1 MAPRPGVARMRKP
14 ISPNLHG
21 LLDYATMA
29 AVFLAPKL
37 LPMPRRARRTA
48 RRLAVGYTAMSALT
62 EYPLSLHPTLPWRAH
77 GQVDKVLGAMLP
89 VVPFVLGFGRNK
101 AARNFFLGLAAVTV
115 AVTLLTD
122 WEREPAYAGGNGAA

>member
-1 MAPRPGVARMRKP
+1 MRKP

-29 AVFLAPKL
+29 AVFLAPRL
-37 LPMPRRARRTA
+37 LPMPRRARRAA
-48 RRLAVGYTAMSALT
+48 RGLAAGYTAMSALT
-62 EYPLSLHPTLPWRAH
+62 EYPLSLRPTLPWRTH
-77 GQVDKVLGAMLP
+77 GQVDRLMGAMLP
-89 VVPFVLGFGRNK
+89 VLPFALGFGRNR

-122 WEREPAYAGGNGAA
+122 WQRAPEMAHGNGAA

>member
-1 MAPRPGVARMRKP
+1 MRKP

-48 RRLAVGYTAMSALT
+48 RRLAAGYTAMSALT
-62 EYPLSLHPTLPWRAH
+62 EYPLSLSPTLPWRTH
-77 GQVDKVLGAMLP
+77 GQVDKVLGAVLP
-89 VVPFVLGFGRNK
+89 VVPFLLGLGRDRST
-101 AARNFFLGLAAVTV
+101 RNFFLGLAAVTV

-122 WEREPAYAGGNGAA
+122 WDREPGIAGGNGAA

>member
-1 MAPRPGVARMRKP
+1 MRKP

-29 AVFLAPKL
+29 AVFLAPRL

-48 RRLAVGYTAMSALT
+48 RGLAAGYTAMSAMT
-62 EYPLSLHPTLPWRAH
+62 EYPLAVRPTLPWRTH
-77 GQVDKVLGAMLP
+77 GQVDRVLGALLP
-89 VVPFVLGFGRNK
+89 ALPFVLGFGRDR

-122 WEREPAYAGGNGAA
+122 WDRAPEVAGNGAA

>member
-1 MAPRPGVARMRKP
+1 MRKP

-29 AVFLAPKL
+29 AVFLAPRL

-48 RRLAVGYTAMSALT
+48 RRLAAGYTAMSAMT
-62 EYPLSLHPTLPWRAH
+62 EYPLAVRPTLPWRTH
-77 GQVDKVLGAMLP
+77 GQVDRVLGALLP
-89 VVPFVLGFGRNK
+89 TLPFLFGFGRDR

-122 WEREPAYAGGNGAA
+122 WDRTPEVAAGNGAA

>member
-1 MAPRPGVARMRKP
+1 MRKP

-29 AVFLAPKL
+29 AVFLAPRL
-37 LPMPRRARRTA
+37 LRMPRRARRTA

-62 EYPLSLHPTLPWRAH
+62 EYPLSLRPTLPWRTH
-77 GQVDKVLGAMLP
+77 GQVDKLLGAALP
-89 VVPFVLGFGRNK
+89 LAPFLLGFGRDR

-115 AVTLLTD
+115 AVTLLTEWD
-122 WEREPAYAGGNGAA
+122 REPEGNAGNGVG

>member
-1 MAPRPGVARMRKP
+1 MRKP
-14 ISPNLHG
+14 ITPNLRG

-48 RRLAVGYTAMSALT
+48 RRLAAGYTAMSAFT
-62 EYPLSLHPTLPWRAH
+62 EYPLSLAPTLPWRTH
-77 GQVDKVLGAMLP
+77 GQVDKVLGAVLP
-89 VVPFVLGFGRNK
+89 AVPFLLGFGRDR
-101 AARNFFLGLAAVTV
+101 AARNFFLGLAAITV

-122 WEREPAYAGGNGAA
+122 WERTPEVASGNGAS

>member
-1 MAPRPGVARMRKP
+1 MRKP

-48 RRLAVGYTAMSALT
+48 RRLAAGYTAMSALT
-62 EYPLSLHPTLPWRAH
+62 EYPLSLKPTVPWRTH
-77 GQVDKVLGAMLP
+77 GQVDKLLGAMLP
-89 VVPFVLGFGRNK
+89 AVPFLLGFGRDR
-101 AARNFFLGLAAVTV
+101 AARNLFLGLAAVTV

-122 WEREPAYAGGNGAA
+122 WEREPEIASGNGA